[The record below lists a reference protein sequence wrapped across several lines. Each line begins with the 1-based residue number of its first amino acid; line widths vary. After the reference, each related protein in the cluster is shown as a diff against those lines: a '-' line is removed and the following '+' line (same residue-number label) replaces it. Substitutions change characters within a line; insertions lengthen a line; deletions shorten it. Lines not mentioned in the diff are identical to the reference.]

1 MVYIQGLKL
10 PGERKSVEP
19 MAFVKRVV
27 CAAAL
32 RIGWQELAV
41 KQEKLLK

>member
-1 MVYIQGLKL
+1 M
-10 PGERKSVEP
+10 RVETG
-19 MAFVKRVV
+19 AVFVNKDV

-32 RIGWQELAV
+32 RIDRQELVV